1 MIKRKCEI
9 ICCNALKL
17 HGKITK
23 YPSETLAV
31 PLYAESDI
39 IFCTCWLL
47 EEVEMILC
55 DNCGEW
61 YHTICIVEA
70 VPEDVLAS
78 EENDHE
84 WMCQLCASTM

>member
-1 MIKRKCEI
+1 
-9 ICCNALKL
+9 
-17 HGKITK
+17 
-23 YPSETLAV
+23 
-31 PLYAESDI
+31 
-39 IFCTCWLL
+39 
-47 EEVEMILC
+47 MILC